1 MEINVKRLFS
11 HIWLTTD
18 PPKQKYQ
25 HRDDIVR
32 ITLDIINN
40 NPEVERLKKILMYED
55 CYLIHFQYE
64 KDNPIPSE
72 KSSNKNIVRDYSIIN
87 SWYVTDLSNTINIT
101 PIMMRYGFPLCAY
114 EAINKNSYGDKLNGI
129 IANKVFSPSHELTEY
144 EIRLGKVFYEFL

>member
-11 HIWLTTD
+11 QIWLTTE

-40 NPEVERLKKILMYED
+40 NPEVERLKKILMNEE
-55 CYLIHFQYE
+55 CYLINLQYE
-64 KDNPIPSE
+64 RDNPIPPE
-72 KSSNKNIVRDYSIIN
+72 KSSTKNIVRNYSIIN

-101 PIMMRYGFPLCAY
+101 PIMMGHGFPLCAY
-114 EAINKNSYGDKLNGI
+114 ETVDKNSYGDKLNGI
-129 IANKVFSPSHELTEY
+129 IANKVFSPSLELTEY
-144 EIRLGKVFYEFL
+144 EIRLGEIFRQI